1 MTLSR
6 CKCQKALFA
15 AIAQN
20 FGREGLHIIAPRK
33 RYYGGGVPFS
43 HPSLGLS
50 VFFLSLASKIRLSAR
65 RALTP
70 RHGRMGGTPTREI
83 CSTPPLPRR
92 RCLEMAPFSPPGH
105 YQRADESR
113 RVFFWGRRRFN
124 VQQCARLAL
133 PTRALLHV
141 FVPCTKVN
149 DTKRLMTEHSC

>member
-1 MTLSR
+1 MGNPRFLVTRSP
-6 CKCQKALFA
+6 
-15 AIAQN
+15 N
-20 FGREGLHIIAPRK
+20 GRG
-33 RYYGGGVPFS
+33 
-43 HPSLGLS
+43 
-50 VFFLSLASKIRLSAR
+50 LASRGISFENIRLSAR

-105 YQRADESR
+105 YQRADENR